1 MLLQQAKLITDLP
14 VFGRGCMVDERGG
27 NVLAGELISSWGT
40 DILLQLLQ
48 AETVAGSFED
58 VKMDEEAAS
67 WVWLLKLEVKF
78 TETVSSTLSSE
89 EKRK

>member
-1 MLLQQAKLITDLP
+1 
-14 VFGRGCMVDERGG
+14 MVDERGDH
-27 NVLAGELISSWGT
+27 VAAGELISSRDT
-40 DILLQLLQ
+40 DILLQVLQ
-48 AETVAGSFED
+48 AETVGSSFED

>member
-1 MLLQQAKLITDLP
+1 
-14 VFGRGCMVDERGG
+14 MVDERGG
-27 NVLAGELISSWGT
+27 NVLAGELISSWDT

-48 AETVAGSFED
+48 AETVGSSFED

-78 TETVSSTLSSE
+78 TETVSSTLSPE

>member
-1 MLLQQAKLITDLP
+1 
-14 VFGRGCMVDERGG
+14 MVDERGG
-27 NVLAGELISSWGT
+27 NVLVGELISSWNT
-40 DILLQLLQ
+40 DILLQVLQ
-48 AETVAGSFED
+48 AETVGSSFED

-78 TETVSSTLSSE
+78 TETVDSTLSSE

>member
-1 MLLQQAKLITDLP
+1 
-14 VFGRGCMVDERGG
+14 MVDERGG
-27 NVLAGELISSWGT
+27 NVLAGELISSWNT
-40 DILLQLLQ
+40 DILLQVLQ
-48 AETVAGSFED
+48 AETVGSSFED

-78 TETVSSTLSSE
+78 TETVGSTLSSE